1 MIAMEMKATLQGANV
16 KGYACA
22 KKSMVKMLLKKIIDD
37 DDIFAALMERM
48 DALPGD
54 TVYIDLDMKMS
65 VGNE

>member
-1 MIAMEMKATLQGANV
+1 
-16 KGYACA
+16 
-22 KKSMVKMLLKKIIDD
+22 MVKMLLKKIIDD